1 MDPVATL
8 AIIRDN
14 GVLLADRLD
23 ALHALASWTQ
33 LGGFMPGVVDVHR
46 VINCAITVA
55 YLLGEFDISTNIGVR
70 ELVES
75 LLTTL

>member
-1 MDPVATL
+1 MDPSTTL

-14 GVLLADRLD
+14 GVMLADRLD

-33 LGGFMPGVVDVHR
+33 LGGFMPGMLDGVR
-46 VINCAITVA
+46 VINLTITVG
-55 YLLGEFDISTNIGVR
+55 YLLGEFDIATNVIVR

>member
-33 LGGFMPGVVDVHR
+33 LGGFMPGVLDVRR
-46 VINCAITVA
+46 VINCTITVA
-55 YLLGEFDISTNIGVR
+55 YLLGEFDIATDTDVR
-70 ELVES
+70 ELVQT

>member
-1 MDPVATL
+1 MDPSTTL

-14 GVLLADRLD
+14 SVTLADRLD

-33 LGGFMPGVVDVHR
+33 LGGFMPGMLDVGR
-46 VINCAITVA
+46 VINCTITVA
-55 YLLGEFDISTNIGVR
+55 YLVGEFDISTNIGVR

>member
-33 LGGFMPGVVDVHR
+33 LGGFMPGVLDVRR
-46 VINCAITVA
+46 VINCTITVA
-55 YLLGEFDISTNIGVR
+55 YLVGEFDISTNINVR
-70 ELVES
+70 ELVAS

>member
-1 MDPVATL
+1 MDPSTTL

-14 GVLLADRLD
+14 SVMLADRLE

-33 LGGFMPGVVDVHR
+33 LGGFMPGALDGVR
-46 VINCAITVA
+46 VINCTITVG
-55 YLLGEFDISTNIGVR
+55 YLLGEFDIATDTDVR
-70 ELVES
+70 ELVQT

>member
-1 MDPVATL
+1 MDPSTTL

-14 GVLLADRLD
+14 SVMLADRLD

-33 LGGFMPGVVDVHR
+33 LGGFMPGALDGVR
-46 VINCAITVA
+46 VINCTITVG
-55 YLLGEFDISTNIGVR
+55 YLLGEFDISTNINVR

>member
-8 AIIRDN
+8 ATIRDP

-23 ALHALASWTQ
+23 ALYALASWTRI
-33 LGGFMPGVVDVHR
+33 GGFMPGVLDVRR
-46 VINCAITVA
+46 VINCTITVA
-55 YLLGEFDISTNIGVR
+55 YLLGEFDIATDTDVR
-70 ELVES
+70 ELVQT

>member
-1 MDPVATL
+1 MDPSTTL

-14 GVLLADRLD
+14 SVMLADRLD

-33 LGGFMPGVVDVHR
+33 LGGFMPGALDGVR
-46 VINCAITVA
+46 VINCTITVG
-55 YLLGEFDISTNIGVR
+55 YLLGEFDIGTNVIIR
-70 ELVES
+70 ELIES

>member
-1 MDPVATL
+1 MDPSTTL

-14 GVLLADRLD
+14 GVMLADRLD

-33 LGGFMPGVVDVHR
+33 LGGFMPGALDGVR
-46 VINCAITVA
+46 VINCTITVA
-55 YLLGEFDISTNIGVR
+55 YLLGEFDIATDTDVR
-70 ELVES
+70 ELVQT

>member
-1 MDPVATL
+1 MDPSTTL

-14 GVLLADRLD
+14 GVMLADRLD

-33 LGGFMPGVVDVHR
+33 RGGFMPGMLDVGR
-46 VINCAITVA
+46 VINLTITVA
-55 YLLGEFDISTNIGVR
+55 YLVGEFDISTNINVR
-70 ELVES
+70 ELIES

>member
-33 LGGFMPGVVDVHR
+33 LGGFMPGVLDGVR
-46 VINCAITVA
+46 VINCTITVG
-55 YLLGEFDISTNIGVR
+55 YLLGEFDISTNINVR
-70 ELVES
+70 ELVAS

>member
-1 MDPVATL
+1 MDPSTTL

-14 GVLLADRLD
+14 GVMLADRLD

-33 LGGFMPGVVDVHR
+33 LGGFMPGVLDVGR
-46 VINCAITVA
+46 VINCTITVA
-55 YLLGEFDISTNIGVR
+55 YLLGEFDIATNIGVR

>member
-1 MDPVATL
+1 MDPSTTL

-14 GVLLADRLD
+14 GVMLADRLD

-33 LGGFMPGVVDVHR
+33 LGGFMPGMLDVGR
-46 VINCAITVA
+46 VINCTITVA
-55 YLLGEFDISTNIGVR
+55 YLLGEFDIATDTDVR
-70 ELVES
+70 ELVQT

>member
-1 MDPVATL
+1 MDPSTTL

-14 GVLLADRLD
+14 SVMLADRLD

-33 LGGFMPGVVDVHR
+33 LGGFMPGALDGVR
-46 VINCAITVA
+46 VINCTITVG
-55 YLLGEFDISTNIGVR
+55 YLLGEFDIATDTDVR
-70 ELVES
+70 ELVQT